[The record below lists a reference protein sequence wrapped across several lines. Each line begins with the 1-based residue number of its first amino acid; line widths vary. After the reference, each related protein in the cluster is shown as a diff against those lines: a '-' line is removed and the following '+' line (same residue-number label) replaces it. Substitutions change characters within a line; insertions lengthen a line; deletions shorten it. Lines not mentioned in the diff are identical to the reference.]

1 MKSLV
6 LPATARRSW
15 VPAVRSPVS
24 TTSFTRSVCGSVSSR
39 GSVWRGRRGIPFIR
53 YLFVALQ
60 FHCVRFGP
68 CNHPHVQ
75 LREVEAAPFE
85 GHIED
90 HQVSN
95 VLQLW
100 FLDPDSDVEVC
111 CTLHDGERQGKVRI
125 AQQLDSDPARLIR
138 ITTEKGT
145 GIPGLHQAALSRG
158 SRYDR
163 LMRKASAILVND
175 PGLLSS
181 TSGSAIRSVQ

>member
-24 TTSFTRSVCGSVSSR
+24 TTSLPRSVCGSVSSR

-60 FHCVRFGP
+60 LQCVRFGP
-68 CNHPHVQ
+68 CSHPHVQ
-75 LREVEAAPFE
+75 LGEVEAASFE
-85 GHIED
+85 DHIED

-100 FLDPDSDVEVC
+100 FLDPDGDVEVRR
-111 CTLHDGERQGKVRI
+111 TLHNGERQWKVRI
-125 AQQLDSDPARLIR
+125 AQQLDGDPARLIR
-138 ITTEKGT
+138 ITTKNGT
-145 GIPGLHQAALSRG
+145 GIPVLQ
-158 SRYDR
+158 DR
-163 LMRKASAILVND
+163 K
-175 PGLLSS
+175 
-181 TSGSAIRSVQ
+181 SVV